1 MRVRWRSRVADI
13 VRSGLSLA
21 KLSETMKEAKH
32 HGAGVERLV
41 GCGTHL
47 EEGKPRKLKDYYL
60 YFKYK

>member
-21 KLSETMKEAKH
+21 KLSETMKEAEH

-41 GCGTHL
+41 GCGIASRRRQAP
-47 EEGKPRKLKDYYL
+47 EIEGLL
-60 YFKYK
+60 LMEFLT